1 MIEGSGADPYRYV
14 VLMDPDPEGPKTSG
28 GNPEDPDPQHCHLLV
43 SHFMEKTFFIMFTE
57 EKRMSARV
65 RFSDGEEPEAQL
77 ELEPELAN
85 RLFQALLWILN
96 HLVRLRFQHFGNSRM
111 LCWGSRFA
119 CFWAIRIH

>member
-1 MIEGSGADPYRYV
+1 
-14 VLMDPDPEGPKTSG
+14 
-28 GNPEDPDPQHCHLLV
+28 
-43 SHFMEKTFFIMFTE
+43 MFSE

-96 HLVRLRFQHFGNSRM
+96 YLDRMWFQHFGNSRM
-111 LCWGSRFA
+111 QCWGSGSSGSPRLFLGSR
-119 CFWAIRIH
+119 IRIH